1 MLDSINGGS
10 AMFDVLPSALP
21 RAALPGAP
29 GGAVADGGAT
39 GFASIQLGS
48 AGVTASAEA
57 FLGDSGQGFGGQ
69 ALLAEADPSVDG
81 EAEAAPDEAPTE
93 QIDQP
98 RKHAARLFSDLWR
111 AQIDPETLQVFTEI
125 VNPFTRSAMYRLPP
139 LELSEEAL
147 AESLTATKREYQE
160 LSSGGE
166 V

>member
-1 MLDSINGGS
+1 
-10 AMFDVLPSALP
+10 MFDVLPSALP
-21 RAALPGAP
+21 RAALQGTP
-29 GGAVADGGAT
+29 GGALADIGAA

-57 FLGDSGQGFGGQ
+57 FLGNSGQGFGGQ
-69 ALLAEADPSVDG
+69 ALLAEADPATEG
-81 EAEAAPDEAPTE
+81 GPEAAPDEEPTE

-111 AQIDPETLQVFTEI
+111 AQIDPENLQVFTEI

-147 AESLTATKREYQE
+147 IESVTASKREYQQ
-160 LSSGGE
+160 LSYGDE